1 MSEALAA
8 DERKCLLFV
17 WLYEE
22 DFKELLIHF
31 IDIKYLY

>member
-22 DFKELLIHF
+22 DGKGSVVLIR
-31 IDIKYLY
+31 